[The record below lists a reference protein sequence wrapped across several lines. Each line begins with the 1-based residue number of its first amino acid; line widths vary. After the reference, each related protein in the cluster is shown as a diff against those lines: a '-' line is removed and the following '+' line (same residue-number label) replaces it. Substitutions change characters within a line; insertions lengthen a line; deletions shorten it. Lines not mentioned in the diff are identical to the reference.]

1 MDELISRQA
10 AIDIVRHE
18 CSEWKG
24 LAKEI
29 VKQLNGLT
37 AEPSHDGFL
46 EFLFN
51 IINPNEM
58 EQYMAMYNHK
68 TGVKEAGND

>member
-1 MDELISRQA
+1 MDDLISRQE

-37 AEPSHDGFL
+37 AEPSHDGFWN
-46 EFLFN
+46 FYSISSTQTRWSN
-51 IINPNEM
+51 TWRCTIIRRE
-58 EQYMAMYNHK
+58 
-68 TGVKEAGND
+68 